1 MKANFYRVEY
11 VPNKLVYVYETSKQ
25 EIKFL
30 AFFKEKDSVFKAIPH
45 SVSIKLKRDF
55 VKPKNCYVPH
65 EEIKTLID
73 KFLKDENKN

>member
-1 MKANFYRVEY
+1 MKGNFYRLEY
-11 VPNKLVYVYETSKQ
+11 IPNKMAYVYETTKK

-30 AFFKEKDSVFKAIPH
+30 AFLKEKDSIFKAIPH

-65 EEIKTLID
+65 EEIKTLI
-73 KFLKDENKN
+73 KNFLDHGTIK